1 MSITHLINIPGA
13 NGKQIEATLHL
24 LQDGATI
31 PFIARYRKEST
42 SGLDEVQIAGI
53 KEQHD
58 KLEELKK
65 RKISILDTIREQG
78 FLTIELEKRI
88 EETWDGAVLEDI
100 YLPYKP
106 KRKTKASVAR
116 EKGLEPLAGA
126 FMKQEL
132 TDPEGYAQRFVKG
145 EVQTLE
151 EAIEGACH
159 IMAEWMSEREG
170 ARNRMRQLFQRQGM
184 LVAKEKKSDKEE
196 AQKYRDYFKYSS
208 PANRTPGHRLLA
220 MVRGENEGFLSLSI
234 EPPRDIALEQLDRFF
249 IRCKGA
255 MAEIMANTVKDAYM
269 RLLRPAMESE
279 VRLELLER
287 AEDEAIEVFSK
298 NLDQLLMAP
307 PLGSK
312 ATLAIDPGFRTGC
325 KVVCLNAQGELKENT
340 TIYPHPPVS
349 KHKEAASKI
358 SQLIEAHKID
368 VVAIGD
374 GTAGRETE
382 QWIRKEVYVKRQVEI
397 YMVNEA
403 GASIYSASAVAR
415 AEFPDYDVTVRG
427 AVSIGRRLMDPLSE
441 LVKIDP
447 KSIGVGQYQHDVDQ
461 NKLKQ
466 KLQWVTERV
475 VNRVGV
481 DLNLASEHLLQYV
494 SGLSAGLAKKI
505 VDHRRKNGGFTTR
518 KSLLDVSGLGP
529 KAYEQCAGFLRIQD
543 ADDILD
549 NSAIHPE
556 RYALVRLMAK
566 DHGVAESELLNSS
579 WIDDVDL
586 QKYVGKDVGLPTL
599 EDIRQELKKPGRD
612 PRGKAKQFEFG
623 NVSSIGDLR
632 EGMRLPGK
640 VTNITKFG
648 AFVDIGV
655 KQDGL
660 VHVSQLADRFVSDP
674 MEVVQLGQVVYV
686 RITEL
691 DIPRKRIGLS
701 MKEN

>member
-13 NGKQIEATLHL
+13 TGKQVEATLHL

-31 PFIARYRKEST
+31 PFIARYRKEAT

-65 RKISILDTIREQG
+65 RKISILETIREQG
-78 FLTIELEKRI
+78 FLTTELEKRI

-116 EKGLEPLAGA
+116 EKGLEPLAGV

-132 TDPEGYAQRFVKG
+132 TDPEGYAMRFVKG
-145 EVQTLE
+145 EVHTVE

-184 LVAKEKKSDKEE
+184 LSAKEKKSDKEE
-196 AQKYRDYFKYSS
+196 VQKYRDYFTYSS

-255 MAEIMANTVKDAYM
+255 MADIMADTVKDAYI

-279 VRLELLER
+279 TRRELLER

-312 ATLAIDPGFRTGC
+312 ATLALDPGFRTGC

-340 TIYPHPPVS
+340 TIFPHPPVS

-382 QWIRKEVYVKRQVEI
+382 QWIRKEVYVKRPVEI

-505 VDHRRKNGGFTTR
+505 VDHRRKNGSFTTR

-556 RYALVRLMAK
+556 RYALVRMMAK
-566 DHGVAESELLNSS
+566 DHGIQEADLLNGI
-579 WIDDVDL
+579 WIDEIDL
-586 QKYVGKDVGLPTL
+586 KRYIGTDVGLPTL
-599 EDIRQELKKPGRD
+599 EDICQELKKPGRD

-660 VHVSQLADRFVSDP
+660 VHVSQMADRFVSDP

>member
-13 NGKQIEATLHL
+13 TGKQIEATLHL

-31 PFIARYRKEST
+31 PFIARYRKEAT

-65 RKISILDTIREQG
+65 RKISILETIREQG
-78 FLTIELEKRI
+78 FLTTELEKRI

-116 EKGLEPLAGA
+116 EKGLEPLAGV

-132 TDPEGYAQRFVKG
+132 TDPEGYAMRFVKG
-145 EVQTLE
+145 EVHTVE

-184 LVAKEKKSDKEE
+184 LSAKEKKSDKEE
-196 AQKYRDYFKYSS
+196 AQKYRDYFTYSS

-255 MAEIMANTVKDAYM
+255 MADIMADTVKDAYM

-279 VRLELLER
+279 TRRELLER

-312 ATLAIDPGFRTGC
+312 ATLALDPGFRTGC

-340 TIYPHPPVS
+340 TIFPHPPVS

-382 QWIRKEVYVKRQVEI
+382 QWIRKEVYVKRPVEI

-505 VDHRRKNGGFTTR
+505 VDHRRKIGRFTSR

-556 RYALVRLMAK
+556 RYALVRMMAK
-566 DHGVAESELLNSS
+566 DHGIQEADLLNGI
-579 WIDDVDL
+579 WIDEVDL
-586 QKYVGKDVGLPTL
+586 KRYIGKDVGLPTL
-599 EDIRQELKKPGRD
+599 EDICQELKKPGRD

-660 VHVSQLADRFVSDP
+660 VHVSQMADRFVSDP

>member
-1 MSITHLINIPGA
+1 MSIAHHIRIPGA
-13 NGKQIEATLHL
+13 TGKQIEATLDL
-24 LQDGATI
+24 LTDGATI
-31 PFIARYRKEST
+31 PFIARYRKEAT
-42 SGLDEVQIAGI
+42 HGLDEVQIAEI
-53 KEQHD
+53 KEQRD
-58 KLEELKK
+58 RLEEIQK
-65 RKISILDTIREQG
+65 RKSTILETIREQG
-78 FLTIELEKRI
+78 FLTTELEKRI

-100 YLPYKP
+100 YLPFKP

-145 EVQTLE
+145 EVQTVE

-170 ARNRMRQLFQRQGM
+170 ARNRMRQLFQRQGV
-184 LVAKEKKSDKEE
+184 LAAKEKKSYKED
-196 AQKYRDYFKYSS
+196 AQKYRDYFTYSS

-234 EPPRDIALEQLDRFF
+234 EPPRDIALEHLDRFF

-255 MAEIMANTVKDAYM
+255 MADIMADTVKDAYM

-279 VRLELLER
+279 LKRELLER

-340 TIYPHPPVS
+340 TIFPHPPVS

-382 QWIRKEVYVKRQVEI
+382 QWIRKEVYVKRPVEI

-461 NKLKQ
+461 SR
-466 KLQWVTERV
+466 LQEAVEAV
-475 VNRVGV
+475 VVDAVNRVGV
-481 DLNLASEHLLQYV
+481 ELTTASPSLLTYV
-494 SGLSAGLAKKI
+494 SGIGPSIAGRIFDYQREHGFKSRNDLKKVKGI
-505 VDHRRKNGGFTTR
+505 GDRGFQ
-518 KSLLDVSGLGP
+518 
-529 KAYEQCAGFLRIQD
+529 QCAGFLRLREASDPLD
-543 ADDILD
+543 AT
-549 NSAIHPE
+549 AIHPE
-556 RYALVRLMAK
+556 NYVGARAILAAAGVNLGDPTLADKLAGLKRLGVLAAIAQKHDIGAFTLADIVDALVR
-566 DHGVAESELLNSS
+566 
-579 WIDDVDL
+579 
-586 QKYVGKDVGLPTL
+586 
-599 EDIRQELKKPGRD
+599 PGRD
-612 PRGKAKQFEFG
+612 PRGDVPAPELRAKQ
-623 NVSSIGDLR
+623 L
-632 EGMRLPGK
+632 
-640 VTNITKFG
+640 
-648 AFVDIGV
+648 
-655 KQDGL
+655 
-660 VHVSQLADRFVSDP
+660 
-674 MEVVQLGQVVYV
+674 
-686 RITEL
+686 
-691 DIPRKRIGLS
+691 
-701 MKEN
+701 

>member
-1 MSITHLINIPGA
+1 MSIAHHIRIPGA
-13 NGKQIEATLHL
+13 TGKQIEATLDL
-24 LQDGATI
+24 LTDGATI
-31 PFIARYRKEST
+31 PFIARYRKEAT
-42 SGLDEVQIAGI
+42 HGLDEVQIAEI
-53 KEQHD
+53 KEQRD
-58 KLEELKK
+58 RLEEIQK
-65 RKISILDTIREQG
+65 RKSTILETIREQG
-78 FLTIELEKRI
+78 FLTTELEKRI
-88 EETWDGAVLEDI
+88 AETWDGAVLEDI

-116 EKGLEPLAGA
+116 EKGLEPLAGVY
-126 FMKQEL
+126 MKQEL
-132 TDPEGYAQRFVKG
+132 TDPETYAMRFVKG
-145 EVQTLE
+145 EVHSVE

-170 ARNRMRQLFQRQGM
+170 ARNRMRQLFQRQGV
-184 LVAKEKKSDKEE
+184 LAAKEKKSDKED
-196 AQKYRDYFKYSS
+196 AQKYRDYFTYSS

-234 EPPRDIALEQLDRFF
+234 EPPRDIALEHLDRFF

-255 MAEIMANTVKDAYM
+255 MADIMADTVKDAYM

-279 VRLELLER
+279 LKRELLER

-340 TIYPHPPVS
+340 TIFPHPPVS

-382 QWIRKEVYVKRQVEI
+382 QWIRKEVYVKRPVEI

-466 KLQWVTERV
+466 KLQWVIERV

-494 SGLSAGLAKKI
+494 SGLSAGLAKK
-505 VDHRRKNGGFTTR
+505 VVEHRRKNGRFTSR
-518 KSLLDVSGLGP
+518 KSLLDVAGLGP
-529 KAYEQCAGFLRIQD
+529 KAFEQSAGFLRIQD
-543 ADDILD
+543 AADTLD

-556 RYALVRLMAK
+556 RYALVRKMAK
-566 DHGVAESELLNSS
+566 DYGVAESELLNGS
-579 WIDDVDL
+579 WIDQVDL
-586 QKYVGKDVGLPTL
+586 QKYIGKDVGLPTL
-599 EDIRQELKKPGRD
+599 EDICQELKKPGRD

-660 VHVSQLADRFVSDP
+660 VHVSQMADRFISDP
-674 MEVVQLGQVVYV
+674 MEVVQLGQVVHV